1 MANWPRPRRSRQ
13 PHRELNNFQ
22 QAVDERRRVDVG
34 AHEPFVEEL
43 EDDDGEPGFYAAAG
57 FDIPRSEVPT
67 RTTPWVRTKS
77 EFGAERTTSFALFEI
92 STLVAS
98 SPAIQS
104 ASQMRETGRTTQEPF
119 KSQQKQRDEHDKW
132 N

>member
-57 FDIPRSEVPT
+57 FDIPRSEVLT

-77 EFGAERTTSFALFEI
+77 EFGVDGTTA
-92 STLVAS
+92 STTF
-98 SPAIQS
+98 P
-104 ASQMRETGRTTQEPF
+104 RETM
-119 KSQQKQRDEHDKW
+119 KSDNTGQRS
-132 N
+132 